1 MLLVQ
6 LVLLSK
12 SSVKKLFSSRA
23 RLQQY
28 KCVVDIVMYTAL
40 YFWHDEDILFYMEV
54 SMIDLEK
61 QMITLS

>member
-1 MLLVQ
+1 MLLVE

-12 SSVKKLFSSRA
+12 SSVKKFSLRA

-54 SMIDLEK
+54 PMIDLEK